1 MIGGGPSVGSSL
13 YSHIHQ
19 GGYESDSGVVER
31 RGLCS
36 HCCQPIKDDSKF
48 AHASLVETGVVWTL
62 KKGRRFQDT
71 SKLVLEYFYM

>member
-36 HCCQPIKDDSKF
+36 HCCQPIKDDSKL
-48 AHASLVETGVVWTL
+48 ARVN
-62 KKGRRFQDT
+62 
-71 SKLVLEYFYM
+71 